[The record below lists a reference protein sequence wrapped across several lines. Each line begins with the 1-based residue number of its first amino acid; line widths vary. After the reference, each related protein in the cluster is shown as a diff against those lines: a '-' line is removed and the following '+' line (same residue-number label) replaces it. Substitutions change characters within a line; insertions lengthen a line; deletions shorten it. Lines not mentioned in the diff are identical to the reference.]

1 MRFFPDKTSRLRR
14 SSCMNMKPHTFS
26 ILAAGIAT
34 AMIPQALAIEAPAD
48 DAPPPPIVEQAPAT
62 EPAEPQAAK
71 PEVMAESAYLGVVSA
86 EIPELLAE
94 HLGLQPGAGIVV
106 QAVMPDGPAA
116 KAGIEA
122 RDIIT
127 RFADQPV
134 ASPEDLSAK
143 VKERKPGD
151 KLRVDLIHQGKAST
165 AEVTLGSRPA
175 DVAEINPGQLDQLNL
190 HGIPKELADRVR
202 DVIEGNVG
210 GIALQLNG
218 EPGLE
223 APPQMEDA
231 LRQMKERM
239 EKDMQGLNAPERQ
252 VEFNLQAHQGA
263 TIRLMDEQG
272 SIELKSSDGSKEVTL
287 RDKQNNITWTGP
299 WDTEQDKAAAP
310 DDVRKRVE
318 RLNRD
323 TEFDGNGLRL
333 KVFEEGAADE
343 LAE

>member
-1 MRFFPDKTSRLRR
+1 MNKKHQPFF
-14 SSCMNMKPHTFS
+14 
-26 ILAAGIAT
+26 ILTAGIAAT
-34 AMIPQALAIEAPAD
+34 MIPAAVAIEAPAD
-48 DAPPPPIVEQAPAT
+48 DAPPPPIVDQAPTT
-62 EPAEPQAAK
+62 EPAAPQAAK

-175 DVAEINPGQLDQLNL
+175 DVAGINPGQLDQLNL
-190 HGIPKELADRVR
+190 QGIPKELADRVR
-202 DVIEGNVG
+202 GVIEGNLG
-210 GIALQLNG
+210 GMELQLNG
-218 EPGLE
+218 EPGFE

-231 LRQMKERM
+231 MRQMKERM
-239 EKDMQGLNAPERQ
+239 EKAMQGLNAPELK
-252 VEFNLQAHQGA
+252 VEGNIDAHQGA

-310 DDVRKRVE
+310 DEVRKRVE
-318 RLNRD
+318 RLNLD
-323 TEFDGNGLRL
+323 TKFEGNGLRL
-333 KVFEEGAADE
+333 KLPGAEAEDE
-343 LAE
+343 HVE

>member
-1 MRFFPDKTSRLRR
+1 MNKKHQPFF
-14 SSCMNMKPHTFS
+14 
-26 ILAAGIAT
+26 ILTAGIAAT
-34 AMIPQALAIEAPAD
+34 MIPAAVAIEAPAD
-48 DAPPPPIVEQAPAT
+48 DAPPPPIVEQGPAA
-62 EPAEPQAAK
+62 EPAAPQAAK
-71 PEVMAESAYLGVVSA
+71 PEAMAESAYLGVVTA
-86 EIPELLAE
+86 ELPELLAE

-106 QAVMPDGPAA
+106 QAVMPEGPAA

-143 VKERKPGD
+143 VKERKPGE

-175 DVAEINPGQLDQLNL
+175 DIAGINPGQLDQLNL

-202 DVIEGNVG
+202 GVIEGNLG
-210 GIALQLNG
+210 GMELQLDG
-218 EPGLE
+218 GQGFE

-231 LRQMKERM
+231 MRQMKERM
-239 EKDMQGLNAPERQ
+239 EKAMQGLNAPELK
-252 VEFNLQAHQGA
+252 VDGNIDAHQGA

-272 SIELKSSDGSKEVTL
+272 SIELKSSDGSKEVTI

-318 RLNRD
+318 RLNLD
-323 TEFDGNGLRL
+323 TKFEGNGLRL
-333 KVFEEGAADE
+333 KLPGADAEDE
-343 LAE
+343 QIK